1 MQTGG
6 STQGLT
12 MQSGGST
19 QGLTMQSG
27 GSTQGL
33 TMQSGGSTQWIYK
46 TFREIYTRGRY
57 IRQSGGSAPGIY

>member
-1 MQTGG
+1 
-6 STQGLT
+6 
-12 MQSGGST
+12 
-19 QGLTMQSG
+19 MQSG